1 MPVRPHPVSKLNT
14 VAQIALAAVTLGS
27 LGLKFDVGW
36 ALPVLLALVTI
47 LTLLSIGFY
56 VAEWIRHFGTNGDER

>member
-1 MPVRPHPVSKLNT
+1 
-14 VAQIALAAVTLGS
+14 VAQIVLAGTVLGS
-27 LGLKFDVGW
+27 LGLNFDAGW

-56 VAEWIRHFGTNGDER
+56 VAEWIRHFGTNGAVR